1 MNHGHSLRQS
11 FNLHGDSVSFSKRP
25 LGGGARLDKP
35 PHYLHWYLLPST
47 SAISAHRH
55 LDGGL
60 RDVNQPCLCMDTI
73 HHLLHRSPQQA
84 LLARQKKK
92 KKKKK
97 GKQKKEQCRTIS
109 SILIQ
114 SSFKHPN
121 SINRIQKRKKERLPL
136 SLRDGFS
143 RTRIERKKSNSA
155 SIYHYHT
162 YAGQLRLSCSP
173 LGCETSLCW
182 IKSPM
187 TINRAF
193 DFDHA
198 STRIQESRVY
208 HQTNSNFII

>member
-1 MNHGHSLRQS
+1 MGTV
-11 FNLHGDSVSFSKRP
+11 SVFPNGLWGEEP
-25 LGGGARLDKP
+25 LDEP
-35 PHYLHWYLLPST
+35 PHYLHRYLLSST

-73 HHLLHRSPQQA
+73 HHLLHPSPQQA

-92 KKKKK
+92 
-97 GKQKKEQCRTIS
+97 GKQKKEHSVERSQASSSKHPLS
-109 SILIQ
+109 SIQIR
-114 SSFKHPN
+114 STAF
-121 SINRIQKRKKERLPL
+121 KRKKERLPL

>member
-92 KKKKK
+92 
-97 GKQKKEQCRTIS
+97 GKQKKEHSVERSQASSSKHPLS
-109 SILIQ
+109 SIQIR
-114 SSFKHPN
+114 STAF
-121 SINRIQKRKKERLPL
+121 KRKKERLPL

>member
-1 MNHGHSLRQS
+1 MGTVSVFPNGLWGEEPDWT
-11 FNLHGDSVSFSKRP
+11 NLHIICIGI
-25 LGGGARLDKP
+25 
-35 PHYLHWYLLPST
+35 YYYLLHQQSRHIVILTVACGTLINPACAWT
-47 SAISAHRH
+47 PFAIF
-55 LDGGL
+55 
-60 RDVNQPCLCMDTI
+60 CI
-73 HHLLHRSPQQA
+73 HHLNRLYSQGE
-84 LLARQKKK
+84 
-92 KKKKK
+92 KK
-97 GKQKKEQCRTIS
+97 GKQKKEHSVERSQASSSKHPLS
-109 SILIQ
+109 SIQIR
-114 SSFKHPN
+114 STAF
-121 SINRIQKRKKERLPL
+121 KRKKERLPL

-162 YAGQLRLSCSP
+162 SAGQLRLSCSP

>member
-11 FNLHGDSVSFSKRP
+11 FNRHGDSVSFSKRP
-25 LGGGARLDKP
+25 LGGGADWTN
-35 PHYLHWYLLPST
+35 HHIICIGIYYLLYQQSRHIVILTVACGTLINPACAWT
-47 SAISAHRH
+47 PFAIF
-55 LDGGL
+55 
-60 RDVNQPCLCMDTI
+60 CI
-73 HHLLHRSPQQA
+73 HHLNRLYSQGE
-84 LLARQKKK
+84 
-92 KKKKK
+92 KK
-97 GKQKKEQCRTIS
+97 GKQKKEHSVERSQASSSKHPLS
-109 SILIQ
+109 SIQIR
-114 SSFKHPN
+114 STAF
-121 SINRIQKRKKERLPL
+121 KRKKERLPL

-162 YAGQLRLSCSP
+162 SAGQLRLSCSP